1 MSFCAART
9 RMVEL
14 AADAIWR
21 QGWRLY
27 ERMLGKPSNA
37 PAAVKWLMGTLGAL
51 AAKCPLF

>member
-1 MSFCAART
+1 MSFCGARA

-37 PAAVKWLMGTLGAL
+37 AVAVKWLMATLAAL
-51 AAKCPLF
+51 AAKWPIL